1 MEIRAGIDSIGG
13 FFEVKH
19 VIYRTAESDNSPRI
33 IVSVPANSLSCTVEE
48 STRRSARVTAL
59 LLQLRKITQIAKA
72 RAASGNA
79 RDAGGTYEEAAH
91 AQRDLLFSNP
101 SVVTKRDRSCLRWHH
116 GEVETRGIE
125 ATVDGGRTDEIRAR
139 HRELQN
145 MRETMMSLVE
155 GPKVIDATPK
165 QTEDVPESEQ

>member
-13 FFEVKH
+13 FFEAKH

-116 GEVETRGIE
+116 GEAETRGIE
-125 ATVDGGRTDEIRAR
+125 ATVDGGRTGVGEDPITITENKRRVLAIYILA
-139 HRELQN
+139 LQTAL
-145 MRETMMSLVE
+145 E
-155 GPKVIDATPK
+155 
-165 QTEDVPESEQ
+165 ESS

>member
-13 FFEVKH
+13 FFEAKH
-19 VIYRTAESDNSPRI
+19 VIYRTAESNNSPRI

-101 SVVTKRDRSCLRWHH
+101 SVVTKRDRSCLRWHN
-116 GEVETRGIE
+116 GEAETRGIE
-125 ATVDGGRTDEIRAR
+125 ATVDGGRT
-139 HRELQN
+139 LQPFRVGKSGRTN
-145 MRETMMSLVE
+145 TRRMSYE
-155 GPKVIDATPK
+155 RF
-165 QTEDVPESEQ
+165 SRW